1 MQQLQ
6 LHPSATFHVDATGS
20 PAQLSK
26 RVHALL
32 SKRAFHVDT
41 GHFEGMNF
49 HNTAIPQMT
58 ASEGADFAASLLL
71 REFTLDPPGLT
82 KLQRLKEIIAF
93 HPTIVNPAL
102 TK

>member
-1 MQQLQ
+1 M
-6 LHPSATFHVDATGS
+6 DA
-20 PAQLSK
+20 
-26 RVHALL
+26 
-32 SKRAFHVDT
+32 

-49 HNTAIPQMT
+49 HNTASPQMT
-58 ASEGADFAASLLL
+58 TSEGAEFAASLLL

-82 KLQRLKEIIAF
+82 KLQRLKEIISF

>member
-1 MQQLQ
+1 
-6 LHPSATFHVDATGS
+6 VDATGS

-32 SKRAFHVDT
+32 SKRAFHVDV
-41 GHFEGMNF
+41 GHFEGMSFPNS
-49 HNTAIPQMT
+49 HSPKMT
-58 ASEGADFAASLLL
+58 SSEGADFAASLLL
-71 REFTLDPPGLT
+71 RDFALDPPGLT

-93 HPTIVNPAL
+93 HPTIVNPTL